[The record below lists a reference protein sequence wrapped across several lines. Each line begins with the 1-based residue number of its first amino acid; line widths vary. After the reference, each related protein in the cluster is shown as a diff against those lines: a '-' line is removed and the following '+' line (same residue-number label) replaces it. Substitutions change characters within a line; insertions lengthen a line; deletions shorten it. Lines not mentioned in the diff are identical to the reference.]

1 MSFDWAKLG
10 INIARAG
17 APVLGTALGG
27 PLGGM
32 IAGGAVDILAKA
44 LGVDATPEAVNNA
57 VVNGDP
63 ATVNAALS
71 AADAEAQARWPALA
85 QIVQSVAQADA
96 DVNKTNI
103 EQINET
109 VRSETAAN
117 VPWWHWRHLIGYATL
132 LWIVGPL
139 PPIVYHMWVGNI
151 TVLNALVAAVVSLV
165 PVIAISAG
173 LNGYVAQDNTK
184 RVVTQITGEHPPS
197 AAASIVKAM
206 VKKK

>member
-63 ATVNAALS
+63 AAVNAALS
-71 AADAEAQARWPALA
+71 AADAEAQAKWPAIA
-85 QIVQSVAQADA
+85 QIAQAMAEVD
-96 DVNKTNI
+96 KENI
-103 EQINET
+103 AQVNET
-109 VRSETAAN
+109 IRAEVQAGLS
-117 VPWWHWRHLIGYATL
+117 WYHWRHLLGFIPVVIGAEVAVL
-132 LWIVGPL
+132 IPLAILGRISAADIVAL
-139 PPIVYHMWVGNI
+139 I
-151 TVLNALVAAVVSLV
+151 TAVTPFMVVVS
-165 PVIAISAG
+165 G
-173 LNGYVAQDNTK
+173 LLGYVAQDTTRLK
-184 RVVTQITGEHPPS
+184 SVAMTGSHAETAT
-197 AAASIVKAM
+197 AAIVKAI